1 MKKVVFICTGNTCR
15 SPMAAAIFQR
25 LRPDVEA
32 ASAGLSAAGGEPAN
46 ANAVAAMAE
55 MGLDIAGHRARRFS
69 PEMARGAL
77 VVAMTRGQ
85 AELLRRM
92 CPQVQVETLGEDIA
106 DPFGG
111 GMARYREAARQ
122 IERGARALAARLSR
136 GGGESDASPP
146 V

>member
-55 MGLDIAGHRARRFS
+55 MGLDIAGPPGAAVLAGDGEGCACGGHDARTGGTAAADVSAGAGGDAGRGHCRPLWRGNGEVSRGGAADRARR
-69 PEMARGAL
+69 AGAGGA
-77 VVAMTRGQ
+77 VEPG
-85 AELLRRM
+85 RR
-92 CPQVQVETLGEDIA
+92 
-106 DPFGG
+106 
-111 GMARYREAARQ
+111 RE
-122 IERGARALAARLSR
+122 
-136 GGGESDASPP
+136 
-146 V
+146 